1 MKETGTHLTC
11 ITVTHT
17 GSWS

>member
-1 MKETGTHLTC
+1 MDIYQYS

-17 GSWS
+17 GMQYL